1 MTAKEIIKLLRDAE
15 VISIG
20 FGDQAIRIDRNDSM
34 MLSVFGDYV
43 VDGILTDD
51 GKTFEL
57 NIAMQPVKEGVE

>member
-20 FGDQAIRIDRNDSM
+20 FGDQAIRIDCNDAM

-43 VDGILTDD
+43 VDSILTDD
-51 GKTFEL
+51 GKTYEL
-57 NIAMQPVKEGVE
+57 NIAMQPIKEG